1 LQVAFD
7 IERSQS
13 LEIQL
18 MSINGQV
25 IQKDIMNAFSGHYT
39 QSFDLSDLA
48 KGVYILSIIS
58 DKGKVDKKVVLK

>member
-1 LQVAFD
+1 MQVAFD
-7 IERSQS
+7 IEKSQS

-25 IQKDIMNAFSGHYT
+25 IQKDIVNAFSGHYSK
-39 QSFDLSDLA
+39 SFDLSDLA

-58 DKGKVDKKVVLK
+58 DNGKVDKKVVLK